1 MDPARRRSLVTV
13 VVAGA
18 ANLLIAIAKLVAG
31 LVSGSAALMAEAAHS
46 FADTLNQVFL
56 VTALQRSHRPADR
69 GHPFGYGKERYF
81 WSLLAAVAVF
91 VLGAGFSVLEGVSA
105 LVSGGSTGPVGWA
118 YAALAIAFVFDGTS
132 LARAWWQVRR
142 DAAESDTS
150 VWQRLGW
157 GSDPTARAVLF
168 EDTAGVIGV
177 LLAAGGLALDELLG
191 TRVWDA
197 TASLAIGALLIAVAF
212 TLGRQNRDLLIGR
225 AVPPRDLDAI
235 RAALMDTEGVH
246 EVIELLTMQL
256 GPEEVLVAARVAL
269 APDTAGEQA
278 ERVADRADER
288 IRSENPQVRHV
299 FLDPTPAGAEA
310 GRLSRGSADA
320 PG

>member
-1 MDPARRRSLVTV
+1 MDSARRRSLVTV

-18 ANLLIAIAKLVAG
+18 ANLLIAVAKLAAG
-31 LVSGSAALMAEAAHS
+31 LVSGSAALLAEAAHS

-105 LVSGGSTGPVGWA
+105 LVGGGSSGPLAWA
-118 YAALAIAFVFDGTS
+118 YVALAIAFLFDGAS
-132 LARAWWQVRR
+132 LLRAWWQVRR
-142 DAAESDTS
+142 DAAESDMS

-168 EDTAGVIGV
+168 EDTAGVLGV
-177 LLAAGGLALDELLG
+177 LLAAVGLTLDTLFG

-197 TASLAIGALLIAVAF
+197 IASLAIGALLIAVAF
-212 TLGRQNRDLLIGR
+212 ALGRQNRDLLIGR
-225 AVPPRDLDAI
+225 AVPPRDLDGI
-235 RAALMDTEGVH
+235 RTALADTDGVH
-246 EVIELLTMQL
+246 DVIELLTMQL
-256 GPEEVLVAARVAL
+256 GPDEVLVAARVAL

-278 ERVADRADER
+278 ERVADRADDR
-288 IRSENPQVRHV
+288 IRTAYPQVRHV
-299 FLDPTPAGAEA
+299 FLDPTPAGV
-310 GRLSRGSADA
+310 SPGSSAS